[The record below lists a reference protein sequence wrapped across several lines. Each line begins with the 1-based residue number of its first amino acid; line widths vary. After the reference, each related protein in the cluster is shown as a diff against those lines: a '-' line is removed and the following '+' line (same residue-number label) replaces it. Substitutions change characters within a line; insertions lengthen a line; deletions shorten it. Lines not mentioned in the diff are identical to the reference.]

1 MSDSAEDRTMATAHS
16 VTRWIEQFM
25 QGDREV
31 VQQLWGTLFHA
42 PHPPGRQLVPTRA
55 DKELTS

>member
-1 MSDSAEDRTMATAHS
+1 MATAHS